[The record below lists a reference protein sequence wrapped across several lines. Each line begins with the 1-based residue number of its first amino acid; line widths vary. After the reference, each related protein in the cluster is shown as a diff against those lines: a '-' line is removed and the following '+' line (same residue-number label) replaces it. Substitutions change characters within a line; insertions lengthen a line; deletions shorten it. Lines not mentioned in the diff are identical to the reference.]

1 MILEKYIDNIFEALY
16 GSKYDE
22 DKKAY
27 KDVYKYEVLDILY
40 DFEGYICCIQAVNL
54 PLDIYGVCTLIIY
67 LEDKNITNEELV
79 SKNFSYEKL
88 KNTVI
93 KIIQELNE
101 ELD

>member
-1 MILEKYIDNIFEALY
+1 MEAASFLEAPASSIAKWW
-16 GSKYDE
+16 
-22 DKKAY
+22 
-27 KDVYKYEVLDILY
+27 VVHKYEILDILY

-54 PLDIYGVCTLIIY
+54 SLDIYSVCTFIIY
-67 LEDKNITNEELV
+67 LENKHITNEKLV
-79 SKNFSYEKL
+79 KRNFCYGKL